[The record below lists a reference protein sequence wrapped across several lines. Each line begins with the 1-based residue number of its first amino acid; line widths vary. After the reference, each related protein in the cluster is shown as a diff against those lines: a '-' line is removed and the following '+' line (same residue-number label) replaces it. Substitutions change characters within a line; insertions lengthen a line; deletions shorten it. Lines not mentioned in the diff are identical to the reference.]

1 MREEADGAKREE
13 ESEKKRSRSRQ
24 FGLLFSRLSLPSLD
38 SSIACRSLLDRRE
51 HDAATVTRTTSAEN
65 ECGEREENEGD
76 KREREREREREE
88 EGLSRS
94 SVFGGR
100 ASASEPKS
108 KEDSGQWK
116 EKRNARSRPAPST
129 PRCIHLERH
138 TATRRVPG
146 TSAAVSRPRKRAQG
160 EAADAFAL
168 SLSLSLPSVLAR
180 RASSLLRS
188 VGRPCPL
195 LSPPPP
201 DEKKTSRSPTLAL
214 SSLNNAHG
222 DKVHLSCSTFSGQRE
237 YERARKRE
245 GGREGK
251 GGVLPLALLL
261 RTTGVASLARGS
273 FDASINRRN
282 KKTPLSPHSPR
293 ARARPCRR
301 WERSDR

>member
-1 MREEADGAKREE
+1 VREEADGAKREE
-13 ESEKKRSRSRQ
+13 ESEKKRSRSCQ

-76 KREREREREREE
+76 KRERERERRRRDLVVRPFSA
-88 EGLSRS
+88 GAPPRASRS
-94 SVFGGR
+94 RRRTAVNGKKRETRVPALHHPLLGASTWSVIRRQDAF
-100 ASASEPKS
+100 
-108 KEDSGQWK
+108 
-116 EKRNARSRPAPST
+116 PAPAL
-129 PRCIHLERH
+129 RCRGRERGH
-138 TATRRVPG
+138 RERLRTH
-146 TSAAVSRPRKRAQG
+146 
-160 EAADAFAL
+160 
-168 SLSLSLPSVLAR
+168 SLSLSPSPL
-180 RASSLLRS
+180 SLH
-188 VGRPCPL
+188 VGPL
-195 LSPPPP
+195 LSFARSVALALSFLRRRRMK
-201 DEKKTSRSPTLAL
+201 KKTSRSPTLAL
-214 SSLNNAHG
+214 SSPNNAHG

-237 YERARKRE
+237 YERGRKRE

-251 GGVLPLALLL
+251 GGVLPLVLLL

-273 FDASINRRN
+273 FDAPINRRN

>member
-1 MREEADGAKREE
+1 MRR
-13 ESEKKRSRSRQ
+13 
-24 FGLLFSRLSLPSLD
+24 
-38 SSIACRSLLDRRE
+38 
-51 HDAATVTRTTSAEN
+51 TR
-65 ECGEREENEGD
+65 GERG
-76 KREREREREREE
+76 RQEREREREREE

-168 SLSLSLPSVLAR
+168 SLSPSPLSLH
-180 RASSLLRS
+180 
-188 VGRPCPL
+188 VGPL
-195 LSPPPP
+195 LSFAQSVALALSFLRRRRMK
-201 DEKKTSRSPTLAL
+201 KKTSRSPTLAL

-237 YERARKRE
+237 YERGRNRE

-273 FDASINRRN
+273 FDAPINRRN

>member
-1 MREEADGAKREE
+1 M
-13 ESEKKRSRSRQ
+13 
-24 FGLLFSRLSLPSLD
+24 
-38 SSIACRSLLDRRE
+38 
-51 HDAATVTRTTSAEN
+51 
-65 ECGEREENEGD
+65 ER
-76 KREREREREREE
+76 
-88 EGLSRS
+88 
-94 SVFGGR
+94 
-100 ASASEPKS
+100 
-108 KEDSGQWK
+108 K
-116 EKRNARSRPAPST
+116 EKRAFPPCTIHSSVHPPGASYGDKTRSRHQ
-129 PRCIHLERH
+129 RCG
-138 TATRRVPG
+138 V
-146 TSAAVSRPRKRAQG
+146 
-160 EAADAFAL
+160 EAAKEGTGRGCGRIR